1 MSGSEDNNKGLLSGI
16 DLPTIFGGRAGD
28 ALSRLVGV
36 PMNALAARLE
46 RGEANIVA
54 RTEGQAAF
62 QKIVADAAAQEAIK
76 NPEFMQRA
84 METFGRDL
92 IGKQINKDKVAT
104 EAISILNEPLSDEA
118 HDGTDDGMGVS
129 PDWLNHFSSHAEKA
143 SSKEMQRLWAKIL
156 AGEIRK
162 PGKYSVF
169 TLSFMAN
176 LDLNLAQL
184 VAKYFNHQFG
194 GSLIYEPHNLPKHP
208 TYSELGDLQSLGL
221 ITASS
226 SGLHKT
232 LKSKKDG
239 VLKDNE
245 LIILDAGQ
253 RYLVTLKNADSQIEL
268 TSLPITSMGL
278 EVLTIVDSMTPEAL
292 CSHIKSQANGQIV
305 EMKPY
310 SLPEL
315 QHLIASRN

>member
-1 MSGSEDNNKGLLSGI
+1 MPGDDQKKGLLSGL
-16 DLPTIFGGRAGD
+16 DLPTIFVGRAGD

-36 PMNALAARLE
+36 PINALAARLE

-92 IGKQINKDKVAT
+92 IGKQINKDKVAVK
-104 EAISILNEPLSDEA
+104 AISILKESPSEESIEPNVNDLE
-118 HDGTDDGMGVS
+118 VS

-143 SSKEMQRLWAKIL
+143 SSAEMQHLWAKIL
-156 AGEIRK
+156 AGEIRR

-176 LDLNLAQL
+176 LDLSLAQL
-184 VAKYFNHQFG
+184 VAKYFNHQLG
-194 GSLIYEPHNLPKHP
+194 GSLIYHP
-208 TYSELGDLQSLGL
+208 QNPPETPSYLELGDLQSLGL
-221 ITASS
+221 ITTSS

-232 LKSKKDG
+232 IKSKKDG

-245 LIILDAGQ
+245 VYIRDGSKHYLI
-253 RYLVTLKNADSQIEL
+253 TLKDADNQVKL

-278 EVLTIVDSMTPEAL
+278 EVLSIVDCMAPDAFCE
-292 CSHIKSQANGQIV
+292 HIKNQANGQIL
-305 EMKPY
+305 EMKVT
-310 SLPEL
+310 SLPEI
-315 QHLIASRN
+315 QHLIASRK